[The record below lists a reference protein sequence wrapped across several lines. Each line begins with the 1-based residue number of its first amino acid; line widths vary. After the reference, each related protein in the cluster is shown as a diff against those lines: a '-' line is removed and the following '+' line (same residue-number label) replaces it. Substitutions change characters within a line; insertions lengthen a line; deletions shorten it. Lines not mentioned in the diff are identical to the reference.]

1 MDDSNYVAKNS
12 SLAMLYRDLRPD
24 EIVDDVRSGTAVYDG
39 VVKDMRRTVK
49 GDDRVYVQH
58 TDEFVEQYVQ
68 YLESEDDSYV
78 QYYIGKSAPLFIH
91 AIYPYSDFQS
101 KMGEYVAELRRC
113 FRDLNIDSNLH
124 FSMIYTISMDAD
136 QITGNGGNGGVND
149 GEGAEEEDD
158 PLDDDDND
166 SMTKFLLICPFIG
179 IEYLQV
185 VLDASPRLRESN
197 AEMQLLSGDCPLLN
211 KGMTLS
217 YISRGDVIVTE
228 WNEDLDDVA
237 VQLNYFL
244 NSPRIT
250 VCADDPIRISEE
262 MIKILRNKDRNH
274 FLEDTTL
281 FINLGKILHN
291 LYRRDEEK
299 ALTIWKEIAGI
310 SEDRPTCTVDGIEYD
325 EEQLEDLLNE
335 FAIDNHLSYKT
346 LIWYARTLEY
356 NRYRLW
362 SDRWFK
368 EGLIF
373 HTYHYHALA
382 QLFFKMY
389 PDSFLCTEGGKR
401 WYFYQD
407 GTWIRDD
414 GNLHFKNIL
423 NTSFTQYIQSVI
435 IPDYIN
441 RKISQSIIDAVKKL
455 VPLISKPIVKNGI
468 IADAAYYY
476 EDPKLNSKLDSNK
489 FLLNT
494 ANCLIDFSNNSR
506 QNRHVHIRDPM
517 PEDFITKRI
526 PVGYNKRLH
535 MGHKRIK
542 MIEDFLRKIFPDDE
556 TRYRACI
563 IFASFLV
570 GGNKDKK
577 LYIMSGPKDSAK
589 STFKSIFLD
598 RVLSNEPDGYARDA
612 PIEALI
618 KSNKNSSQA
627 NPELAQAKNCKVVT
641 FTEPEKGVTFEASM
655 IKRITGGDA
664 SFGRALYENG
674 GSIKSTFKYVVQCN
688 TIPVLKS
695 YDLPALER
703 FFIIPFLSKF
713 SDNAPESEEEQW
725 EKRIFP
731 KDDTIQDNT
740 GKYAEALF
748 WYILQF
754 IPKYFEEGIKASAE
768 MTAKISEYVS
778 RNDVYM
784 EFIINEIERKADANL
799 PCRDLFNRYKQ
810 WNKENYGGNPYFSY
824 SDVIQE
830 ILTRLDNAEK
840 TVVNGK
846 EVIRGYALNDSNRNF
861 TME

>member
-1 MDDSNYVAKNS
+1 MDDSNYLAKN
-12 SLAMLYRDLRPD
+12 AEETMLYRHLRPE
-24 EIVDDVRSGTAVYDG
+24 EISQDIVGSTAAIYDG
-39 VVKDMRRTVK
+39 IIKDTRRPVR
-49 GDDRVYVQH
+49 GDDRVYIR
-58 TDEFVEQYVQ
+58 DDDRFVEDYIQ
-68 YLESEDDSYV
+68 YLDSEDSTKV
-78 QYYIGKSAPLFIH
+78 QYYLGKSAPLFIQG
-91 AIYPYSDFQS
+91 IYPYADFQS
-101 KMGEYVAELRRC
+101 RMGEYVAEIRRC
-113 FRDLNIDSNLH
+113 LKDLHIDSQFH
-124 FSMIYTISMDAD
+124 FTMIYTIKGTDR
-136 QITGNGGNGGVND
+136 QND
-149 GEGAEEEDD
+149 EEEEEEAE
-158 PLDDDDND
+158 LDDDLDEDTDPSNGAG
-166 SMTKFLLICPFIG
+166 TKFLLICPFVG

-185 VLDASPRLRESN
+185 ILDASARLS
-197 AEMQLLSGDCPLLN
+197 EMNDDMELIKGDCPLLN
-211 KGMTLS
+211 KDMTLT
-217 YISRGDVIVTE
+217 YISRGDVVVSE
-228 WNEDLDDVA
+228 WNEELDNVET
-237 VQLNYFL
+237 QLKYFL
-244 NSPRIT
+244 NMRRIT
-250 VCADDPIRISEE
+250 VCADDAVRIAEQMIRILKNE
-262 MIKILRNKDRNH
+262 DRNH

-281 FINLGKILHN
+281 FINIGKILYN
-291 LYRRDEEK
+291 LYRKNEDK
-299 ALTIWKEIAGI
+299 ALSLWMDIADI
-310 SEDRPTCTVDGIEYD
+310 TEENPSCTVDGIEYT
-325 EEQLEDLLNE
+325 EESLEDLLNE
-335 FAIDNHLSYKT
+335 FSIDNHLSHKT

-356 NRYRLW
+356 RRYSQW

-407 GTWIRDD
+407 GIWIRDD

-423 NTSFTQYIQSVI
+423 NTSFVQYIQSVI
-435 IPDYIN
+435 IPDYVN

-455 VPLISKPIVKNGI
+455 VTFMSKPLVKNGI

-476 EDPKLNSKLDSNK
+476 EDLKLNSKLDSNK

-494 ANCLIDFSNNSR
+494 TNCLIDFSNNNK

-517 PEDFITKRI
+517 PEDYITKRI
-526 PVGYNKRLH
+526 PVGYNRKLH
-535 MGHKRIK
+535 MGHKKIK
-542 MIEDFLRKIFPDDE
+542 MIELFLRKIFPNDE

-598 RVLSNEPDGYARDA
+598 RVLNNEPDGYARDA
-612 PIEALI
+612 PVEALI
-618 KSNKNSSQA
+618 RGNRNSSQA
-627 NPELAQAKNCKVVT
+627 NPELAQAKNCKIVT
-641 FTEPEKGVTFEASM
+641 FTEPEKDVTFEASM

-664 SFGRALYENG
+664 SFGRGLYENG
-674 GSIKSTFKYVVQCN
+674 GSIKSTFKYVIQCN
-688 TIPVLKS
+688 TIPILKS

-725 EKRIFP
+725 QKRIFP

-754 IPKYFEEGIKASAE
+754 IPKYFEEGIVASAE
-768 MTAKISEYVS
+768 MKTMINEYVS

-784 EFIINEIERKADANL
+784 EFILNDIEKKADSTIECKVLVNK
-799 PCRDLFNRYKQ
+799 YKD
-810 WNKENYGGNPYFSY
+810 WHKRTYGNIVYSGTNEVKKELL
-824 SDVIQE
+824 Q
-830 ILTRLDNAEK
+830 RLDNAE
-840 TVVNGK
+840 VVIVNGK
-846 EVIRGYALNDSNRNF
+846 EVIRGYDF
-861 TME
+861 TKSEFARE